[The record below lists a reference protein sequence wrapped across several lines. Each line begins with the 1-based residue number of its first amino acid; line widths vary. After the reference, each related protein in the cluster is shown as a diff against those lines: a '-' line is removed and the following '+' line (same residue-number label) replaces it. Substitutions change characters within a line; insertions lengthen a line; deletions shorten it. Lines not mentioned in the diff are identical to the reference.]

1 MYCPQSWQFITFM
14 FQHRCVSIVRDNQV
28 TYGDYDGGGSVNQ
41 LRNDVFNAKFQ
52 LAYDFLRHALFFAN
66 QAILRNMSSLY
77 IPGTSCSYYTKHWF
91 DDTQW
96 YFHYDTNCTMSSVIN
111 HKLIMTSPVYATHEC
126 LGEHFDVTMEH
137 VFLLRTLHWH
147 TLSFLLSLQELHLE
161 INPLDFDDHGNFV
174 NLSHLNYVQSNEKI
188 ICRFTSPNANCDT
201 LDNKPFSDM
210 FDGNRLLSSPH
221 SRDFSPPLIGWVETT
236 ECANVKFVTYCKP
249 GLTFVVYATPL
260 NHLCR
265 WWLACCDSN
274 LIREADCVQ
283 WMHYWE
289 T

>member
-14 FQHRCVSIVRDNQV
+14 FQHRCVSIVRDKQV
-28 TYGDYDGGGSVNQ
+28 TYDDYDGGGSVNQ

-137 VFLLRTLHWH
+137 VFLWNMNVMGSPSVRMGVMKITV
-147 TLSFLLSLQELHLE
+147 
-161 INPLDFDDHGNFV
+161 I
-174 NLSHLNYVQSNEKI
+174 QSVI
-188 ICRFTSPNANCDT
+188 YQWTAI
-201 LDNKPFSDM
+201 
-210 FDGNRLLSSPH
+210 
-221 SRDFSPPLIGWVETT
+221 
-236 ECANVKFVTYCKP
+236 
-249 GLTFVVYATPL
+249 VYAAIVLYVHAQIFSISVKPVAAYPCQ
-260 NHLCR
+260 N
-265 WWLACCDSN
+265 
-274 LIREADCVQ
+274 CVIASAIAVTGV
-283 WMHYWE
+283 MKGIVRLVMF
-289 T
+289 